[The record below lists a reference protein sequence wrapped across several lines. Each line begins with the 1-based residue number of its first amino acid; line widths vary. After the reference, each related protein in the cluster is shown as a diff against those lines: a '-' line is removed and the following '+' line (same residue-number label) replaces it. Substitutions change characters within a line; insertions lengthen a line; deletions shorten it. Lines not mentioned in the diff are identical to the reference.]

1 MGLGI
6 CNIVGSFRPFS
17 VTEEKFKPDLQ
28 AGQMLSLIQ
37 TSTEK
42 LIKLITEELN

>member
-6 CNIVGSFRPFS
+6 CNIIGSFRPFS
-17 VTEEKFKPDLQ
+17 VAEEKFKPDLQ

-37 TSTEK
+37 TSK
-42 LIKLITEELN
+42 S

>member
-6 CNIVGSFRPFS
+6 CNIIGSFRPFS
-17 VTEEKFKPDLQ
+17 VAEEKFKPDHDLQ

-37 TSTEK
+37 TSRS
-42 LIKLITEELN
+42 